1 MANPKPDWLKIRFD
15 GESIA
20 KMNALMDQLK
30 LNTVCQE
37 AHCPNMGECY
47 KKNTATFI
55 IMGNNCTRSCKFCA
69 VTKGQVSPLDPQE
82 PHHVALAA
90 QTLGLKHVVV
100 TSVTRDDLPDGGAA
114 HLAETVRQLKALL
127 PETTVEVLIPDLKG
141 DTAAIDLIIAA
152 GPDVINHNLE
162 TVPSLYSLIRPEA
175 DYQRSLSV
183 IRQVHE
189 AAPHLLT
196 KSGIMLGLGETDAEV
211 DQLMDDLLA
220 TGCDILTVGQYLQPS
235 LLHVPVKEYVTP
247 AYFAEIK
254 RRGEAKGFKFV
265 ASAPLVRSSYNALD
279 ALEAIRAGLEVPS

>member
-1 MANPKPDWLKIRFD
+1 MTSQKPDWLKVKFD
-15 GESIA
+15 GESVA
-20 KMNALMDQLK
+20 KMDALLAQLS

-55 IMGNNCTRSCKFCA
+55 IMGETCTRSCKFCA
-69 VTKGQVSPLDPQE
+69 VTKGQVRPLDPQE
-82 PHHVALAA
+82 PYHVALAS
-90 QTLGLKHVVV
+90 QKLGLKHVVV

-114 HLAETVRQLKALL
+114 HFAETVRQLKTLL
-127 PETTVEVLIPDLKG
+127 PDITVEVLIPDLQG
-141 DTAAIDLIIAA
+141 VTLDIDRIIAA

-175 DYQRSLSV
+175 DYQRSLAV
-183 IRQVHE
+183 IRYVHE
-189 AAPHLLT
+189 HAKHIIT

-220 TGCDILTVGQYLQPS
+220 TGCDILTVGQYLQPTKQ
-235 LLHVPVKEYVTP
+235 HVPVKEYVSP

-265 ASAPLVRSSYNALD
+265 ASAPLVRSSYNAID
-279 ALEAIRAGLEVPS
+279 ALASIRAGLEVPS